1 MSLKDRI
8 TNAKNNS
15 EYKTDE
21 KDFSEFSI
29 SALKIL
35 DLIRT
40 VETPEKLGLI
50 VKEIAKFL
58 ENFATENISVTVS
71 GDLDCGKKALL
82 GCLLSG
88 VIEEKTDALSGLT
101 PENENMLPEE
111 EKPEEQ
117 LSETD
122 ALFEEVTKMNDVPEL
137 QNQEIISQE
146 ELPVQEETQPV
157 QEETQPVQEKA
168 EAEPAMVKKRKT
180 LRQKLKGL

>member
-58 ENFATENISVTVS
+58 ENFSTENISVTVS

-122 ALFEEVTKMNDVPEL
+122 ALFEEVTKMNDIPEL

-157 QEETQPVQEKA
+157 QEKA
-168 EAEPAMVKKRKT
+168 EAEPPMVKKRKT

>member
-137 QNQEIISQE
+137 QNPEVISSE
-146 ELPVQEETQPV
+146 ELPV